1 MSKQNIFEVTNISDL
16 KNILKNNLTVVI
28 GLVLKDTSGLLKVII
43 RRFLKRKSE
52 SFPLLTF
59 VYMDVLDEHIEHL
72 HKMFKCVK
80 EDYPKIF
87 HIRDS
92 VNILVD
98 VFNADEVKIYESFA
112 AVEPYYLNEMVENN
126 NSNNSNNINNN
137 SNNSKENN
145 NSNNYKENNNS
156 NNNSNKDDIKN
167 NEKFKLLEEVREN
180 IYNTFT
186 QNIMERVKNEK
197 TQQ

>member
-126 NSNNSNNINNN
+126 NSNNINNN
-137 SNNSKENN
+137 SNNDNNN
-145 NSNNYKENNNS
+145 NSNNDNIKNNL
-156 NNNSNKDDIKN
+156 NNSNKDDIKN

>member
-126 NSNNSNNINNN
+126 NSNNINNN
-137 SNNSKENN
+137 SNNDNNN
-145 NSNNYKENNNS
+145 NSNNDNIKNNLNNS
-156 NNNSNKDDIKN
+156 NNDDIKN